1 MCLFSKILTIF
12 TDVTQIK
19 YTMTRNQKKY
29 VYAGVVTSI
38 LALGFTIPSCVDDRY
53 DLDKLNTEMT
63 LGGDSLTVPL
73 GSTDTIRLGDILDV
87 EDEEMLKTLEDGGY
101 GLQMKD
107 SLSVEVPQIDKSQ
120 LTLQNQVFSQSQQ
133 ISFGDM
139 SLEDFSIP
147 GIGVNSQVSLNVS
160 PISMSGFVIPPI
172 NESKNESAGVSGYA
186 LSAEDKNIAA
196 APFIGNTED
205 VFSSYTLPDG
215 SSYNPPVELPIMDQ
229 TSSNTGTSID
239 AAFQVNVP
247 NGVSNIQRIDLQ
259 QGAKLKISIELIGAD
274 ALLESGTIHPDFNI
288 DLTDLFVLSATPS
301 SSIIKLS
308 STEALT
314 KANQY
319 KSSKEVSIDAFNID
333 QDPVNGVIS
342 INKAISSN
350 GTLASSGLKAMSN
363 NIHRISGLELK
374 ITVELVDIV
383 VESMVFDIPTITTNI
398 NGSTDFTIE
407 NTIPTDIEKIQKVYF
422 NSPSKIAIRI
432 SAQSLPTMV
441 NSNIRIK
448 TLNITFPEEFSLV
461 PVAGLN
467 GNVYTTS
474 NVVFDPAVGK
484 TIELDL
490 VHLDMSSVTV
500 GSAGEFTWSDQISYT
515 AEVDFSGRINST
527 NIPSNTSDAQIQID
541 IQSNPTFQSADVRV
555 KNIDK
560 TLDPI
565 QVGLNIQADVADA
578 VKRLNV
584 VQLKEGS
591 RIQLNLTQPTLPLQL
606 SANGIEITF
615 PSIFKFKSSTA
626 YPTLS
631 TQNKL
636 ILTGTIP
643 TNIPLNLEALVVNK
657 ELTDGRLDLQENI
670 LISGAVRLLSGDV
683 NSLEVSDLSDKKL
696 LVAATSNDLLI
707 ASTEVLLNTLTSQVV
722 DSTDI
727 QFSYSDIPDQLVSL
741 DSIRFAT
748 GAALKLDVLLSNMP
762 QLSNPLEANMY
773 INFPEVLIFEPG
785 YVDAQNR
792 LHIQEAFTED
802 KLSKTIPIRGL
813 RFNGEALNGNISIDE
828 KVNYDVT
835 VTVEEPSVSSDQLN
849 NDPIQVDLNV
859 TLAQLQFNSI
869 YGKIDPGIEPQ
880 VTSIDLDLP
889 EFLEG
894 DDIVLD
900 ITKPVITLEST
911 SNLGIPLDLTIELI
925 PSKNGVIRVADKQTI
940 QLHLPKADNETSLKT
955 GFWISP
961 DSAGMPLDYRF
972 VSADIQNL
980 FRLLPDKI
988 DFKVVAGASANQQHT
1003 VDLNTLYAMDV
1014 AYNVTI
1020 PFTFGKDLV
1029 ISMRDTIADLNESIG
1044 KMALKGNKLELLGKI
1059 YNSIP
1064 LQLDLELI
1072 PFDENNNPIAGVEP
1086 GRQTIYPGTRDG
1098 EATTTTLNLTLDD
1111 PEGRLID
1118 LRGFEL
1124 FFRASSNETV
1134 AGAPLKPENFV
1145 KAELRAR
1152 LNGGI
1157 KIGGE

>member
-1 MCLFSKILTIF
+1 MCLFAKILTIF

-120 LTLQNQVFSQSQQ
+120 LTLQNQVFSQSHQ
-133 ISFGDM
+133 ISFSDM

-147 GIGVNSQVSLNVS
+147 GIVVNS
-160 PISMSGFVIPPI
+160 
-172 NESKNESAGVSGYA
+172 
-186 LSAEDKNIAA
+186 
-196 APFIGNTED
+196 
-205 VFSSYTLPDG
+205 
-215 SSYNPPVELPIMDQ
+215 
-229 TSSNTGTSID
+229 
-239 AAFQVNVP
+239 
-247 NGVSNIQRIDLQ
+247 
-259 QGAKLKISIELIGAD
+259 
-274 ALLESGTIHPDFNI
+274 
-288 DLTDLFVLSATPS
+288 
-301 SSIIKLS
+301 
-308 STEALT
+308 
-314 KANQY
+314 
-319 KSSKEVSIDAFNID
+319 
-333 QDPVNGVIS
+333 
-342 INKAISSN
+342 
-350 GTLASSGLKAMSN
+350 
-363 NIHRISGLELK
+363 
-374 ITVELVDIV
+374 
-383 VESMVFDIPTITTNI
+383 
-398 NGSTDFTIE
+398 
-407 NTIPTDIEKIQKVYF
+407 
-422 NSPSKIAIRI
+422 
-432 SAQSLPTMV
+432 
-441 NSNIRIK
+441 
-448 TLNITFPEEFSLV
+448 
-461 PVAGLN
+461 
-467 GNVYTTS
+467 
-474 NVVFDPAVGK
+474 
-484 TIELDL
+484 
-490 VHLDMSSVTV
+490 
-500 GSAGEFTWSDQISYT
+500 
-515 AEVDFSGRINST
+515 
-527 NIPSNTSDAQIQID
+527 
-541 IQSNPTFQSADVRV
+541 
-555 KNIDK
+555 
-560 TLDPI
+560 
-565 QVGLNIQADVADA
+565 
-578 VKRLNV
+578 
-584 VQLKEGS
+584 
-591 RIQLNLTQPTLPLQL
+591 
-606 SANGIEITF
+606 
-615 PSIFKFKSSTA
+615 
-626 YPTLS
+626 
-631 TQNKL
+631 
-636 ILTGTIP
+636 
-643 TNIPLNLEALVVNK
+643 
-657 ELTDGRLDLQENI
+657 
-670 LISGAVRLLSGDV
+670 
-683 NSLEVSDLSDKKL
+683 
-696 LVAATSNDLLI
+696 
-707 ASTEVLLNTLTSQVV
+707 EVLLNTLTSKVV

-748 GAALKLDVLLSNMP
+748 GAALKLDVLLRNMP

-813 RFNGEALNGNISIDE
+813 RLNGEALNGNISIDE
-828 KVNYDVT
+828 KVNYDMT

-849 NDPIQVDLNV
+849 NDPIQVDLNF

-961 DSAGMPLDYRF
+961 DSAGMPLDYQF

-988 DFKVVAGASANQQHT
+988 DFNVVAGASANQQHT

-1029 ISMRDTIADLNESIG
+1029 ISMRDTISDLDESIG

-1059 YNSIP
+1059 FNSIP

-1124 FFRASSNETV
+1124 YFKASSNETV